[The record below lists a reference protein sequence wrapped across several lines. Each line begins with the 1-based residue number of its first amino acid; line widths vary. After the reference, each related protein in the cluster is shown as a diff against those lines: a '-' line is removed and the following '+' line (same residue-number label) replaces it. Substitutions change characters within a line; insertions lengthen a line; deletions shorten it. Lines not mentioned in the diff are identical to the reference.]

1 MNDFYTEQ
9 LVKRKTTGKVMLAKA
24 GLIILTLVSLILL
37 LKTPFALILTMV
49 LIALDI
55 FLFRNMDLE
64 YEYLFVNGELDV
76 DKIIARSKRKK
87 VFSANVEE
95 LELLVPTGSSEL
107 RLVQAEKTYN
117 YSSMAEG
124 RKTYELIVSQKGQKI
139 KVIFE
144 PNDTILNGF
153 KTLAPRKVII

>member
-9 LVKRKTTGKVMLAKA
+9 LVKRKVTGKVILAKI
-24 GLIILTLVSLILL
+24 GLIILTLLSLVLL
-37 LKTPFALILTMV
+37 LKVPFAFILTAV
-49 LIALDI
+49 LIAVDI
-55 FLFRNMDLE
+55 YFFRNMDLE

-76 DKIIARSKRKK
+76 DKITARSKRKT
-87 VFSANVEE
+87 VFSTNLEE
-95 LELLVPTGSSEL
+95 LELLAPTGSSEL

-117 YSSMAEG
+117 FSSMAEG

-153 KTLAPRKVII
+153 KTLASRKVII

>member
-95 LELLVPTGSSEL
+95 LELLAPTGSSEL

-117 YSSMAEG
+117 YSSIAEG

>member
-9 LVKRKTTGKVMLAKA
+9 LVKRKATGKVILAKI
-24 GLIILTLVSLILL
+24 GMIILTFLSLILL
-37 LKTPFALILTMV
+37 LRVPFAFILTAV
-49 LIALDI
+49 LVAVDI
-55 FLFRNMDLE
+55 FFFRNMDLE

-76 DKIIARSKRKK
+76 DKITARSKRKT
-87 VFSANVEE
+87 VFSTNLDE
-95 LELLVPTGSSEL
+95 LELLAPTGSSEL

-117 YSSMAEG
+117 FSSMTEG
-124 RKTYELIVSQKGQKI
+124 LKTYELIVSQKGQKI

-153 KTLAPRKVII
+153 KTLASRKVII